1 MFSNHF
7 AIFVCKI
14 CKKTYKDNSGLW
26 RHKKK
31 CKEPENCEILNSKLV
46 FELLKQNNE
55 FKELLISQSNQ
66 NNQIIE
72 TISEQ
77 TKSMLDLVKT
87 NNTTNNIIN
96 GNINNNNNQF
106 NLQIFLNETCKDAMS
121 ITEFIESLKPT
132 IHDLEETGRL
142 GYSEG
147 ITRIILNGLKE
158 LDITKRPI
166 HCSDLKRETMFI
178 KNTETWEKEKEDKPN
193 LLKAI
198 KEVGKKNIMNI
209 KEWQKCNIHFNK
221 YDSKQ
226 NDKYLQIVTNSMSGG
241 TIEEQNNS
249 YNKIIKNIAKET
261 TIEKK

>member
-1 MFSNHF
+1 
-7 AIFVCKI
+7 
-14 CKKTYKDNSGLW
+14 
-26 RHKKK
+26 
-31 CKEPENCEILNSKLV
+31 
-46 FELLKQNNE
+46 
-55 FKELLISQSNQ
+55 
-66 NNQIIE
+66 
-72 TISEQ
+72 
-77 TKSMLDLVKT
+77 
-87 NNTTNNIIN
+87 
-96 GNINNNNNQF
+96 
-106 NLQIFLNETCKDAMS
+106 MS
-121 ITEFIESLKPT
+121 ITEFVESLNPT

-158 LDITKRPI
+158 LDVTKRPI

-178 KNTETWEKEKEDKPN
+178 KNTETWEKEKEDKPL

-198 KEVGKKNIMNI
+198 KEIGKKNIMNI
-209 KEWQKCNIHFNK
+209 KEWQKYNTHFNQ

-261 TIEKK
+261 IIEKK